1 MTVEELRRDVDAG
14 EYLVILE
21 GDLIDSYLLTTRV
34 QACELIVNTYQGL
47 RVPKSAIRYEGSQ
60 PGVYVVLVDK
70 MYFRRINVIYETAE
84 FVISEENWTP
94 DEGTALK
101 LYDTV
106 IVEGVGLYIQKNV

>member
-1 MTVEELRRDVDAG
+1 M
-14 EYLVILE
+14 
-21 GDLIDSYLLTTRV
+21 
-34 QACELIVNTYQGL
+34 NPYQGH

-106 IVEGVGLYIQKNV
+106 IVEGVGLYNQKNV